1 MEGLG
6 ISIALP
12 SLTMKY
18 KKEEGRKGRSYDT
31 AKIGLA
37 QVRGQHK
44 GRRDGPQEDVGGKEL
59 RGSIKNT

>member
-1 MEGLG
+1 
-6 ISIALP
+6 
-12 SLTMKY
+12 MKY
-18 KKEEGRKGRSYDT
+18 KKEEGRKCRSYDT